1 MKAHKCHLGK
11 SRCKKE
17 LTPWAP
23 IGGNAPA
30 LGIGPTR
37 GVFEGGGGW
46 APLAVVGVQEWS
58 INRVLMSGFERG
70 FLQSWCCQLRLKV
83 PKEK

>member
-37 GVFEGGGGW
+37 GVFEGGGG
-46 APLAVVGVQEWS
+46 
-58 INRVLMSGFERG
+58 
-70 FLQSWCCQLRLKV
+70 
-83 PKEK
+83 

>member
-1 MKAHKCHLGK
+1 LKRLHGASNCKDYLKAHKCHLGK

-37 GVFEGGGGW
+37 GVFEGGGG
-46 APLAVVGVQEWS
+46 
-58 INRVLMSGFERG
+58 
-70 FLQSWCCQLRLKV
+70 
-83 PKEK
+83 

>member
-1 MKAHKCHLGK
+1 MHIGRRKI
-11 SRCKKE
+11 

-37 GVFEGGGGW
+37 GLFVGGGRD
-46 APLAVVGVQEWS
+46 PLAVGEQE
-58 INRVLMSGFERG
+58 
-70 FLQSWCCQLRLKV
+70 
-83 PKEK
+83 